1 MKVDRGENRL
11 ALNFSAQESE
21 AGGGIHPVRESTVG
35 QENGELVL
43 K

>member
-11 ALNFSAQESE
+11 ALNFSVRGSE
-21 AGGGIHPVRESTVG
+21 AWGWYSPSQGVTVG